1 MTLSNFD
8 LINIAKK
15 YNLHL
20 IGVYSKDE
28 LPLLSNRKSG
38 AYIINLQDDKDSDGN
53 DLGGTHWTCFIVD
66 EKTRNAV
73 YFDSFGIIYP
83 RQVKEFCKGLDLNY
97 NSVQI
102 QHIDS
107 KECGWFCIAFIHY
120 YETSKRKIKDKLKW
134 FVKLFYKDT
143 LKNDD
148 RLKSLL
154 GQIGM
159 AWF

>member
-1 MTLSNFD
+1 MTLTNFD
-8 LINIAKK
+8 LINTAKK

-28 LPLLSNRKSG
+28 LPLLQNRKNG
-38 AYIINLQDDKDSDGN
+38 AYIINLQDDKDSTGQ

-66 EKTRNAV
+66 ERKNCAV

-83 RQVKEFCKGLDLNY
+83 RQVREFCKNLDLQY
-97 NSVQI
+97 CSTQI

-120 YETSKRKIKDKLKW
+120 CETSKKKLKDSMKW

-143 LKNDD
+143 LRNDD
-148 RLKSLL
+148 RLKFLL
-154 GQIGM
+154 EKM
-159 AWF
+159 KMKWF

>member
-8 LINIAKK
+8 LINIAKR

-38 AYIINLQDDKDSDGN
+38 AYIINLQDDKDSQNN

-66 EKTRNAV
+66 EKAGNAV

-83 RQVKEFCKGLDLNY
+83 RQVREFCKKLNLQY
-97 NSVQI
+97 NTTQI

-120 YETSKRKIKDKLKW
+120 YETTASKHNFSKLKN
-134 FVKLFYKDT
+134 FLNLFKSPIR
-143 LKNDD
+143 NDD
-148 RLKSLL
+148 ALKAVLEKM
-154 GQIGM
+154 GM
-159 AWF
+159 KWF